1 MPEVLRESQARI
13 LSYTGGKMGISAVP
27 GSGKTWTL
35 SRLAAKLISTA
46 ELQPD
51 QEVLVVTFSNSA
63 VDNFSTRIGQLLRQS
78 GVLSG
83 LGYHVRTLHGLANDI
98 IHQRPEL
105 AGLTNDYQI
114 LDQTEADA
122 ILTHSVDAWLK
133 LNPHFFDDLLLPS
146 FISPDSNEHTKKADE
161 LLSSLIKSVGLAF
174 IRTAKDLRLTPIDIT
189 KKLKDYPMDTSL
201 IQMGLALYQD
211 YQAAL
216 NYRGAIDFDDLIWLA
231 YQCYCHLCQ
240 QVGARFFPGAHSSLG
255 LHPPE
260 YMANG
265 AAIMKPGLGRFLSTD
280 KPAKSGHRSR
290 LLRGSS
296 RRLHSPDRV
305 LNPSEAV
312 RYPWGNL

>member
-63 VDNFSTRIGQLLRQS
+63 ADNFSTRIGQLLRQS

-114 LDQTEADA
+114 LDQTEAEA
-122 ILTHSVDAWLK
+122 ILTHTVDAWLK
-133 LNPHFFDDLLLPS
+133 LNPHFF
-146 FISPDSNEHTKKADE
+146 
-161 LLSSLIKSVGLAF
+161 
-174 IRTAKDLRLTPIDIT
+174 
-189 KKLKDYPMDTSL
+189 
-201 IQMGLALYQD
+201 
-211 YQAAL
+211 
-216 NYRGAIDFDDLIWLA
+216 
-231 YQCYCHLCQ
+231 
-240 QVGARFFPGAHSSLG
+240 
-255 LHPPE
+255 
-260 YMANG
+260 
-265 AAIMKPGLGRFLSTD
+265 
-280 KPAKSGHRSR
+280 
-290 LLRGSS
+290 
-296 RRLHSPDRV
+296 
-305 LNPSEAV
+305 
-312 RYPWGNL
+312 